1 MSDVRV
7 RPFRR
12 GDRDQLTM
20 LVNAHAGAVVPGMS
34 VSVNTVLGSLERQPG
49 GFIVDPWV
57 SEPSTVFTDTLMP
70 GTTASAW
77 ALTSRVSWSRSP
89 RRNGRT

>member
-1 MSDVRV
+1 MSDVQV

-34 VSVNTVLGSLERQPG
+34 
-49 GFIVDPWV
+49 
-57 SEPSTVFTDTLMP
+57 
-70 GTTASAW
+70 GTAQ
-77 ALTSRVSWSRSP
+77 P
-89 RRNGRT
+89 RRRRRAPAQVLPR

>member
-1 MSDVRV
+1 MSDVQV

-34 VSVNTVLGSLERQPG
+34 VSVNTMLGSLERQPG
-49 GFIVDPWV
+49 GQQV
-57 SEPSTVFTDTLMP
+57 
-70 GTTASAW
+70 GARA
-77 ALTSRVSWSRSP
+77 P
-89 RRNGRT
+89 RHLQDLQRHGW